1 MSSTRDVVVAE
12 AMSWV
17 GTRYH
22 HLGDIKGV
30 GVDCA
35 MLLVRVFVDLG
46 LVPPIDPRPYSPQWH
61 LNRSEEVF
69 LGWLHGVHAVPVL
82 RPQPGD
88 VAVFRFG
95 RAFSH
100 GAILVRGDH
109 MDGVV
114 VHAARKEGSV
124 MLQSLHEH
132 GLANRPVQW
141 FSVIGEKS

>member
-1 MSSTRDVVVAE
+1 MSSVRDEIVRE

-46 LVPPIDPRPYSPQWH
+46 LVLPLDPRPYSPQWH

-69 LGWLHGVHAVPVL
+69 LGWLDSVHAKPVAQ
-82 RPQPGD
+82 PQVGD

-95 RAFSH
+95 RAYSH

-109 MDGVV
+109 MDGDV

-124 MLQSLHEH
+124 LLQSLHEH
-132 GLANRPVQW
+132 GLTNRPVKW
-141 FSVIGEKS
+141 FSVIGEAA